1 MTLQNITYTTYT
13 SVIYLLYTGYTGYTQ
28 KKVGEAIDPPQLGN
42 NSLQVRH

>member
-28 KKVGEAIDPPQLGN
+28 KKVGEAIDPH
-42 NSLQVRH
+42 S